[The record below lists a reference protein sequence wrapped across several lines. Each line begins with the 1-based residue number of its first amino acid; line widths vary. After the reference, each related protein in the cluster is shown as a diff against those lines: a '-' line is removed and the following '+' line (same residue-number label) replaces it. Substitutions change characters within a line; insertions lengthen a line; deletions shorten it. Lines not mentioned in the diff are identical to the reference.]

1 MLYTIL
7 KRRIQRGY
15 TDGMGEKL
23 DIFFAADKITT
34 DEYRELVE
42 LLNSNISV

>member
-34 DEYRELVE
+34 DEYQELVE